1 MNANCL
7 HRSLTL
13 AALVVCA
20 SVAMPVAAASF
31 AATNL
36 VSDDAGLHPASITDK
51 ELVNAWG
58 LAYSPTSPFWA
69 SSNGTGQAQV
79 YRVNPSTQATTKVGL
94 TVAIPGNGSVTGQV
108 FNSVGAS
115 AFNGDAFLFVS
126 EDGTV
131 SGWRGALGT
140 TAEVLSLSNPVNLY
154 KGSAFAGVAGFGYL
168 YAANFHTGSIDVYK
182 GSAAAPTLSGAFTDP
197 NLPSGYAPFN
207 VQNLGNTLY
216 VAYAKQDPNSNDEVA
231 GAGLGIVDSFDVN
244 GNLLGRIATG
254 GTLDA
259 PWGLAIAPASFGAMA
274 GALLV
279 GNFGD
284 GRISAFN
291 PVNHAFLGL
300 VLGAN
305 GQPLEIDGL
314 WALSPGNDG
323 GAGSSQSIYFT
334 AGPNEEMHGVFGVLT
349 AVPEPQTTSLML
361 VGLAAL
367 GLLARRRVSRRP

>member
-1 MNANCL
+1 MKSSRL
-7 HRSLTL
+7 HLGLTL
-13 AALVVCA
+13 AALAVCA
-20 SVAMPVAAASF
+20 SVPMPVAAASF
-31 AATNL
+31 TATNL
-36 VSDDAGLHPASITDK
+36 VSDDAGLHPASITDAG
-51 ELVNAWG
+51 LVNAWG
-58 LAYSPTSPFWA
+58 LAYSPTGPFWA

-94 TVAIPGNGSVTGQV
+94 TVAIPGIGNVTGQV

-154 KGSAFAGVAGFGYL
+154 KGSA
-168 YAANFHTGSIDVYK
+168 
-182 GSAAAPTLSGAFTDP
+182 AAPTLSGAFTDP

-207 VQNLGNTLY
+207 VQKLGNALY

-244 GNLLGRIATG
+244 GNFLGRIGTG

-291 PVNHAFLGL
+291 PVNHAFLGQ

-334 AGPNEEMHGVFGVLT
+334 AGPNEEQHGVFGVLT
-349 AVPEPQTTSLML
+349 AVPEPQTTALML

-367 GLLARRRVSRRP
+367 GVVLRRRVSRRP